1 MKEYIFTGGWKMN
14 LSPDEGISFAKKLKT
29 YMDSFPDFN
38 EDLKIIIFTD
48 ILSLYSVIK
57 ILENSPIEI
66 GSPDLFW
73 ENTGAYTGEVSPLF
87 LNKIGCNHALVGHPE
102 RLINLKEDSHMV
114 NKKVKAALRN
124 NITPFMIISDKKGS
138 SREKN
143 ILQVRND
150 ILSYTDG
157 LRPEDIVK
165 IVIIYEPR
173 WAINTTEAAS
183 NDYIIEMVSE
193 IRSFLNEEFGSELG
207 SNIRITYGGG
217 VSENSFKSILK
228 IKVINGISLGRA
240 SQDFDY
246 FTSCID
252 VLNYKLNKG

>member
-1 MKEYIFTGGWKMN
+1 LKEYIFTGGWKMN
-14 LSPDEGISFAKKLKT
+14 LSPVEGIDFARKLKI
-29 YMDSFPDFN
+29 YMASIPDFN

-57 ILENSPIEI
+57 ILENSPIKI
-66 GSPDLFW
+66 GSPNLFW
-73 ENTGAYTGEVSPLF
+73 ENIGAYTGEVSPLF

-102 RLINLKEDSHMV
+102 RLTNLKEDSRMV

-124 NITPFMIISDKKGS
+124 DITPFLIISDRKGS
-138 SREKN
+138 DREKN
-143 ILQVRND
+143 ILQVKND
-150 ILSYTDG
+150 ILNYTNG
-157 LRPEDIVK
+157 LKPEDIVK
-165 IVIIYEPR
+165 SVIIYEPR

-183 NDYIIEMVSE
+183 TDYIIEMVSE
-193 IRSFLNEEFGSELG
+193 IRSFLNKEFGSELG

-217 VSENSFKSILK
+217 VNENSFKNILK
-228 IKVINGISLGRA
+228 VKVINGISLGRA

-252 VLNYKLNKG
+252 ILNDKLNKG